1 MNRLALQQQQL
12 RRQMASRA
20 GSRGMTLI
28 EILVV
33 LAIIGLIM
41 GGIAIVAG
49 NAFQGAQGDTA
60 KNEVIKTVGLVE
72 MYQLKKKGKCPTS
85 MDDLKKAGV
94 LARVKPDPWGNDYK
108 IACPGEHDAID
119 VSSAGPDGEFGN
131 DDDINSWD
139 GEGGGEEDDG

>member
-1 MNRLALQQQQL
+1 MNRIALQQHYM
-12 RRQMASRA
+12 RQNVIARA
-20 GSRGMTLI
+20 ASRGMTLI

-41 GGIAIVAG
+41 GGIAVVAG
-49 NAFQGAQGDTA
+49 GAFQDAQDDTA

-72 MYQLKKKGKCPTS
+72 MYQLKKKGKCPTG

-94 LARVKPDPWGNDYK
+94 LVRVKPDPWGNDYK
-108 IACPGEHDAID
+108 ISCPGEHEAID

-131 DDDINSWD
+131 EDDVNSWED
-139 GEGGGEEDDG
+139 KAEGEGDDG